1 MTCPTGTDI
10 PHAASILRN
19 GGLVAFATETV
30 YGLGANVFDV
40 NAVARLF
47 EVKNRPRFDPL
58 IVHVNEPTWLERLAS
73 DVPHEA
79 RQLADRFW
87 PGPLSLVL
95 PKTDD
100 VPDLVTAGL
109 STVAVRIPDHPLAL
123 KLLETADLPIAAPSA
138 NPFGC
143 ISPTCA
149 EHVAEQLGNRID
161 YILDGGPCQVGIE
174 STVLKVGNGEPVLLR
189 PGGLPVE
196 EIEAVI
202 GPVTIAVVSK
212 TETSN
217 AQLSPGRLLK
227 HYAPQT
233 KLIIVRDLKI
243 LANLEEQSIGLLSF
257 RPITETVSATACE
270 VLSQTGNLREA
281 TANFFAA
288 LRRLDAMD
296 LDLIVAEPFPETGLG
311 QALNDRLQRAAG
323 E

>member
-1 MTCPTGTDI
+1 MTCPIGTDI

-30 YGLGANVFDV
+30 YGLGVNAFDV
-40 NAVARLF
+40 NAVARVF

-58 IVHVNEPTWLERLAS
+58 IVHVNDPTWLERLAT
-73 DVPHEA
+73 DVPDQA

-95 PKTDD
+95 PKADD

-123 KLLETADLPIAAPSA
+123 DLLRKADLPIAAPSA

-143 ISPTCA
+143 LSPTCA
-149 EHVAEQLGNRID
+149 EHVAQQLGNRID
-161 YILDGGPCQVGIE
+161 YILDGGICKVGIE

-189 PGGLPVE
+189 PGGLSSE
-196 EIEAVI
+196 DIEAVI
-202 GPVTIAVVSK
+202 GPVTFAAISES
-212 TETSN
+212 ETAK

-233 KLIIVRDLKI
+233 KLIIVPDLKD
-243 LANLEEQSIGLLSF
+243 LTNPEEQSIGLLSLQ
-257 RPITETVSATACE
+257 PITERVSATACE
-270 VLSQTGNLREA
+270 VLSQTGDLREA
-281 TANFFAA
+281 AANFFAA

-296 LDLIVAEPFPETGLG
+296 LDLIAAEPFPETGLG
-311 QALNDRLQRAAG
+311 HALNDRLQRAAG
-323 E
+323 D